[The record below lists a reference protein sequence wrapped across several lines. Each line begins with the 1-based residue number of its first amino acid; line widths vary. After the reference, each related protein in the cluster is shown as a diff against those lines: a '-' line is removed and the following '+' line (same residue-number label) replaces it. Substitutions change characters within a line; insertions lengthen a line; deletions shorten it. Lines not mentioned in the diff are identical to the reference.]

1 MNSDNSE
8 LQNIKDRIILSSE
21 IEKKTPIITK
31 GNDKWCLCLFHKEK
45 TPSMKIDDEQGF
57 YYCFGCGAKGDIF
70 NIYTDLYN
78 YNFSDAVS
86 ELAQKTGI
94 ILNQNNQNKIT

>member
-45 TPSMKIDDEQGF
+45 TEGTISYLIMPSV
-57 YYCFGCGAKGDIF
+57 Y
-70 NIYTDLYN
+70 
-78 YNFSDAVS
+78 
-86 ELAQKTGI
+86 
-94 ILNQNNQNKIT
+94 